1 MLINFITEYASGD
14 YRYLALKTSEV
25 LRTNR
30 KARSLTAPNCSEQD
44 CTTIPTCTLYDVEGD
59 PIPYCF
65 EHIEKLDEHPDNEG
79 WTRNDWP
86 NIMDR
91 GAVVAEWIRLNPYLF
106 LSE

>member
-14 YRYLALKTSEV
+14 YRYLALKHQTES
-25 LRTNR
+25 R
-30 KARSLTAPNCSEQD
+30 CSEQGCETEAD
-44 CTTIPTCTLYDVEGD
+44 CTLYDVEGD

-86 NIMDR
+86 NLIDR